1 VIVVAGFIPMNI
13 YLSAYVGNE
22 PLHAFLVGC
31 SLVVAVHIF
40 RSPEVRFSRMIYLGL
55 LLGLAM
61 LTKIT
66 AVALVSVVAIF
77 LAYKMIR
84 VDGKSFKE
92 ATSSLALFLLALS
105 VVCGWYY
112 IRNIIRFGR
121 PFMINWNLPGQRWWQ
136 DPGFHTIQYY
146 LSFGEALRHPY
157 FSAFHSF
164 WDAMYS
170 TFWGDGLI
178 GGLALIA
185 KRPDV
190 WNYDYMSAVYLLALP
205 AAGIFLVGLL
215 KAVQMAFKGKDP
227 GSRLIM
233 AFLIISLYSVGLF
246 ILFSTLKVPIYGQA
260 KAFYC
265 LAAMAPITVFGSL
278 GLGVVGNWLGSS
290 RLIVVR
296 ALFYGWLGTLLT
308 SIYLSFAG

>member
-1 VIVVAGFIPMNI
+1 M
-13 YLSAYVGNE
+13 
-22 PLHAFLVGC
+22 
-31 SLVVAVHIF
+31 
-40 RSPEVRFSRMIYLGL
+40 
-55 LLGLAM
+55 
-61 LTKIT
+61 
-66 AVALVSVVAIF
+66 
-77 LAYKMIR
+77 
-84 VDGKSFKE
+84 
-92 ATSSLALFLLALS
+92 
-105 VVCGWYY
+105 
-112 IRNIIRFGR
+112 
-121 PFMINWNLPGQRWWQ
+121 
-136 DPGFHTIQYY
+136 
-146 LSFGEALRHPY
+146 
-157 FSAFHSF
+157 
-164 WDAMYS
+164 
-170 TFWGDGLI
+170 
-178 GGLALIA
+178 A

-278 GLGVVGNWLGSS
+278 GLGVVGDWLGSS

-308 SIYLSFAG
+308 SIYLSFTG